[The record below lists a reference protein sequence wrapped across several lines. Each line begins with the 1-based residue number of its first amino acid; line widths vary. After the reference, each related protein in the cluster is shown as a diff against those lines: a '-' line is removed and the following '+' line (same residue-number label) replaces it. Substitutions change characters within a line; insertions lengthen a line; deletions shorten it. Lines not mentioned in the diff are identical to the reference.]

1 MDTFPVVQS
10 EYLTDFGRQA
20 FQPVCRIVE
29 NQKII
34 GLFTYMSGFLY
45 RDFVSGNRWFEILN

>member
-29 NQKII
+29 N
-34 GLFTYMSGFLY
+34 
-45 RDFVSGNRWFEILN
+45 